1 MSKLESAKKA
11 ASIQNAEAISST
23 SSPATSTAD
32 IAGLTLKVEDMAVKV
47 EGLTAAIRTAT
58 SPVTSTADIAGLTL
72 KVEGMAVKVEC
83 LTEEVTSLRAQV
95 TLMQATAEATQER
108 VISIHRWIVY
118 IGRWVEFVKKHGLYV
133 EHLVEVMGYLRVIS
147 NRLKTANIGP
157 NKAIM
162 QEMIAPTV
170 EVAKR
175 IGKETRSA
183 LRVSGLNQYRV
194 AITTAASF
202 VLFEIAARM
211 AGVL

>member
-47 EGLTAAIRTAT
+47 EGLT
-58 SPVTSTADIAGLTL
+58 
-72 KVEGMAVKVEC
+72 
-83 LTEEVTSLRAQV
+83 EEVTGLRAQV
-95 TLMQATAEATQER
+95 TLAQATAEATQER
-108 VISIHRWIVY
+108 VININGWVVY

-157 NKAIM
+157 NRAIM
-162 QEMIAPTV
+162 EEMIAPTV

-175 IGKETRSA
+175 IGQQTRNA
-183 LRVSGLNQYRV
+183 LRVSGWNQYRI
-194 AITTAASF
+194 ALATAAGI
-202 VLFEIAARM
+202 VLIQTAVLIAARA
-211 AGVL
+211 AGKL